1 MSSLMYKFN
10 SITNKYN
17 MVTVWRGNDG
27 KAYRCELTQKY
38 SQAATGYLDF
48 LTEGILFL
56 EEHKLDLPAN
66 LYNDMKRLLGAANE
80 RMEIELY
87 SGSDIKVLCKEAAM
101 GPIREVTDLMSID
114 ASKIRPIQV
123 KDFEEAFRVC
133 APSVSQSSLKQYITW
148 NDNFGSKGEEPSEN
162 VETEIK
168 GISSAKDLCRSY

>member
-56 EEHKLDLPAN
+56 EEHKRCIRVESSRVVDLPAN
-66 LYNDMKRLLGAANE
+66 LYCDMKRLLGAANE
-80 RMEIELY
+80 RMEMLKRRGY
-87 SGSDIKVLCKEAAM
+87 TPRTQNPAPANAVHTSVPSPTPAASPKPAASGNPSHPVANSPAEQVQ
-101 GPIREVTDLMSID
+101 P
-114 ASKIRPIQV
+114 ASPT
-123 KDFEEAFRVC
+123 
-133 APSVSQSSLKQYITW
+133 SQSSIRYEC
-148 NDNFGSKGEEPSEN
+148 DAFRYDD
-162 VETEIK
+162 
-168 GISSAKDLCRSY
+168 A